1 MANHR
6 KSGLAKGGD
15 LACDC
20 AVLWHNV
27 TDIMSFG
34 KTERN
39 REPADQP
46 GRFGRFY
53 LQELINRGGVAEI
66 WLATDSQS
74 QPFALRRMIDTSL
87 FNFTERRRFFHGCKV
102 LSQIHHNENVVGYIE
117 HGKIEGRPF
126 LLMEYVEASN
136 LKLLIGRTDEVLA
149 ENVAQ
154 IVIDMAQ
161 GLEQVHESGFIHLDF
176 KPENILVTRNARVR
190 LIDFDLAQPKPEE
203 PRKMAGNPGT
213 PAYMAPEH
221 LQHLALDQRA
231 DIFAFGVTAYE
242 VLTFAKPFPGDTPDE
257 ILRKQLNNEL
267 TPPRELNADIPP
279 AMEKIIL
286 KCLERDMSERY
297 PYMSVVVRDL
307 HAALYV

>member
-1 MANHR
+1 M
-6 KSGLAKGGD
+6 
-15 LACDC
+15 
-20 AVLWHNV
+20 
-27 TDIMSFG
+27 
-34 KTERN
+34 
-39 REPADQP
+39 
-46 GRFGRFY
+46 
-53 LQELINRGGVAEI
+53 
-66 WLATDSQS
+66 
-74 QPFALRRMIDTSL
+74 
-87 FNFTERRRFFHGCKV
+87 
-102 LSQIHHNENVVGYIE
+102 
-117 HGKIEGRPF
+117 
-126 LLMEYVEASN
+126 
-136 LKLLIGRTDEVLA
+136 LIGRTDELLA

-161 GLEQVHESGFIHLDF
+161 GLEQVHDSGFIHLDF

-257 ILRKQLNNEL
+257 ILRKQLNYEMA
-267 TPPRELNADIPP
+267 PPRELNPDIPP
-279 AMEKIIL
+279 ALEKIIL
-286 KCLERDMSERY
+286 KCLEFDMSERY

-307 HAALYV
+307 QSALYV

>member
-1 MANHR
+1 MP
-6 KSGLAKGGD
+6 
-15 LACDC
+15 
-20 AVLWHNV
+20 
-27 TDIMSFG
+27 FG
-34 KTERN
+34 KTERI
-39 REPADQP
+39 RESPDQP

-66 WLATDSQS
+66 WLATDSQA
-74 QPFALRRMIDTSL
+74 QNFALRRMMDTSL

-102 LSQIHHNENVVGYIE
+102 LSRIDHNENVINYIE
-117 HGKIEGRPF
+117 HGKIEGRPY

-136 LKLLIGRTDEVLA
+136 LKMLIGRTDELLA

-161 GLEQVHESGFIHLDF
+161 GLEQVHDSGFIHLDF

-257 ILRKQLNNEL
+257 ILRKQLNYEMA
-267 TPPRELNADIPP
+267 PPRELNPDIPP
-279 AMEKIIL
+279 ALEKIIL
-286 KCLERDMSERY
+286 KCLEFDMSERY

-307 HAALYV
+307 QSALYV